1 MRLPPIDNRPSTW
14 SASVIEGWL
23 GLTEKAKR
31 MKAKVGDSDAFDHT
45 LSRWRDMAS
54 SGRFEGLPA
63 LLRRRMGARALT
75 WLWLNDERLG
85 SRLLNVRMLDLLM
98 EVQQPRLTRLTLIQL
113 IQLYFRHFDRLDER
127 DKQAEGLLEPLQ
139 QHLHDQLGRMP
150 EPKQPLFAKDVL
162 SVLKHEGRWLLDL
175 NGPLELVRRVREQ
188 GRELGEAFSTYGLE
202 GFDTGRYADICR
214 AHFYLETLR
223 GLRPGEWDPV
233 LDELLKPSVSK
244 APYEDGK
251 RIGHVALEIMIDR
264 AADDPGES
272 WQNFILNLAGDP
284 RIASSAPNYREWW
297 KPLGEARISKV
308 RGWLSK
314 EDLRLFLQAV
324 EQYGIETQKDDL
336 QRMFP
341 ARKLFLEGLF
351 KLKLIRNTRLLLGT
365 RAQQTVKKIL
375 GSEVKTS
382 FARMDGPMADKAVIY
397 LDCGDFHLVE
407 GSHSFKIW
415 VYLASPGELLR
426 SYDKGTFT
434 HSDLTAVI
442 PGQYKKIYPNLPY
455 DAFVHTPNSW
465 QNKVFQFLADNGIGL
480 DIEQLLSKPDYRNYL
495 ARFGMPV
502 VRSRKVK
509 VPPAAPMPPSTS
521 RPERMVQQ
529 ELEPAWAAH
538 TPVQQARPTQTT
550 TRDAPQSGKPVAT
563 GSAAPSVAR
572 SIREQNRAIA
582 ESDRPSQDGASSRLP
597 GRPPITQGGT
607 KRNEVDAN
615 LMRDI
620 GRLSGP
626 ALKVLRYFAINPGD
640 KARYAANVLDIDVR
654 EVNQLLHGPLKNLCK
669 QDAAFGWSV
678 SPEVD
683 AMLNQLFP

>member
-1 MRLPPIDNRPSTW
+1 MRLPHIDNRPATW
-14 SASVIEGWL
+14 PASVIEGWL

-31 MKAKVGDSDAFDHT
+31 MKARAGGSDAFEHM
-45 LSRWRDMAS
+45 LSRWRDMART
-54 SGRFEGLPA
+54 GRFEDLPA
-63 LLRRRMGARALT
+63 LLRRRMAARALT
-75 WLWLNDERLG
+75 LLWLNDEGLG

-113 IQLYFRHFDRLDER
+113 IQLYFCHFDRLDER
-127 DKQAEGLLEPLQ
+127 DKQSEGLLERLQ
-139 QHLHDQLGRMP
+139 QHLHDQLDRMP
-150 EPKQPLFAKDVL
+150 EPKQPLLAKDVL
-162 SVLKHEGRWLLDL
+162 SVLKREGRWLLDL

-188 GRELGEAFSTYGLE
+188 GRELGDAFSDYGLE
-202 GFDTGRYADICR
+202 GFDVGRYADICR

-223 GLRPGEWDPV
+223 GLQPGEWDPV

-244 APYEDGK
+244 APYEDSK

-324 EQYGIETQKDDL
+324 EQYGIETRNDDL

-365 RAQQTVKKIL
+365 RAQQTVRNIL

-382 FARMDGPMADKAVIY
+382 FARMDGTMADKAVIY
-397 LDCGDFHLVE
+397 LDCGEFHIVE
-407 GSHSFKIW
+407 GSHSFRIW
-415 VYLASPGELLR
+415 VYLAPPGAMLS
-426 SYDKGTFT
+426 SYEINSFN
-434 HSDLTAVI
+434 HADLITEVPA
-442 PGQYKKIYPNLPY
+442 QYKKLYPGLPVGAY
-455 DAFVHTPNSW
+455 THNPPLTW
-465 QNKVFQFLADNGIGL
+465 QNRVIQFLADNGIGL

-502 VRSRKVK
+502 VSTRKVQ
-509 VPPAAPMPPSTS
+509 VPPAAPMPSSSP
-521 RPERMVQQ
+521 RPKRMAQQ
-529 ELEPAWAAH
+529 ELEPTRAAH
-538 TPVQQARPTQTT
+538 APAQTV
-550 TRDAPQSGKPVAT
+550 TRHIPQGDKSVAT
-563 GSAAPSVAR
+563 KLAAPSVAR

-582 ESDRPSQDGASSRLP
+582 ESHSSSQPGLSLGAYSRTAIAP
-597 GRPPITQGGT
+597 GES
-607 KRNEVDAN
+607 KRNETDAN
-615 LMRDI
+615 LMREI
-620 GRLSGP
+620 GRLSGT
-626 ALKVLRYFAINPGD
+626 ALKILHYFASNPGD
-640 KARYAANVLDIDVR
+640 KARYAANVLDVDTR
-654 EVNQLLHGPLKNLCK
+654 EVNQLLHGPLKKLCK
-669 QDAAFGWSV
+669 QDATFGWSV

>member
-1 MRLPPIDNRPSTW
+1 MKLPHIDDRPATW
-14 SASVIEGWL
+14 PASVIEVWL

-31 MKAKVGDSDAFDHT
+31 MKARVGGSNAFEQM
-45 LSRWRDMAS
+45 LKKWRDMAS
-54 SGRFEGLPA
+54 TGRFEELPV
-63 LLRRRMGARALT
+63 LLRRRIGARALT
-75 WLWLNDERLG
+75 YLWLNDERLG
-85 SRLLNVRMLDLLM
+85 SRLLSVRMLDLLM
-98 EVQQPRLTRLTLIQL
+98 EFQQPRLTRLTLIQL

-127 DKQAEGLLEPLQ
+127 DKQSEGLLERLQ
-139 QHLHDQLGRMP
+139 QHLHDQLDRMP
-150 EPKQPLFAKDVL
+150 EPKQPLIAKDVL
-162 SVLKHEGRWLLDL
+162 SVLKSEGRWLLDL

-188 GRELGEAFSTYGLE
+188 GRELGDAFSDYGLE
-202 GFDTGRYADICR
+202 GFDVGRYADICR

-233 LDELLKPSVSK
+233 LDELLKPAVSK
-244 APYEDGK
+244 APYEDDK

-272 WQNFILNLAGDP
+272 WQSFILNLAGDP
-284 RIASSAPNYREWW
+284 RIASSASNYREWW

-324 EQYGIETQKDDL
+324 EQYGIETRNDDL

-365 RAQQTVKKIL
+365 RAQQTVREIL

-397 LDCGDFHLVE
+397 LDCGEFHLVE

-415 VYLASPGELLR
+415 VYLAAPGEMLR
-426 SYDKGTFT
+426 SYDKNTFA
-434 HSDLTAVI
+434 HSDLTIVI
-442 PGQYKKIYPNLPY
+442 PGQYEKLYPNLPY

-480 DIEQLLSKPDYRNYL
+480 DIEQLLSKSDYRNYL

-502 VRSRKVK
+502 VSARKVQ
-509 VPPAAPMPPSTS
+509 VPPAAPMPSSTTRS
-521 RPERMVQQ
+521 ERMVQQ
-529 ELEPAWAAH
+529 ELEPVWGAH
-538 TPVQQARPTQTT
+538 APAQRPQPAQTA
-550 TRDAPQSGKPVAT
+550 TRHVPQSDKPAAT
-563 GSAAPSVAR
+563 KSAAPSVAR

-582 ESDRPSQDGASSRLP
+582 ESSSSSHARPPPGAHSRPSPVPGGAGCSESDVSL
-597 GRPPITQGGT
+597 
-607 KRNEVDAN
+607 KREIA
-615 LMRDI
+615 
-620 GRLSGP
+620 RLSLP
-626 ALKVLRYFAINPGD
+626 TLKVLRYFASNPGD
-640 KARYAANVLDIDVR
+640 KARYAANVLEIDTR

>member
-1 MRLPPIDNRPSTW
+1 MRLPPIDNRP
-14 SASVIEGWL
+14 ASWAAPVIDNWRS
-23 GLTEKAKR
+23 LTGKVMR
-31 MKAKVGDSDAFDHT
+31 MEAQAGGSDAFEHT

-54 SGRFEGLPA
+54 TGRFENLPA

-75 WLWLNDERLG
+75 SLWLTDERLG
-85 SRLLNVRMLDLLM
+85 SRLLSVRMLDLLM

-127 DKQAEGLLEPLQ
+127 DKQSEGLLGRLQ
-139 QHLHDQLGRMP
+139 QHLHDQLDRMP
-150 EPKQPLFAKDVL
+150 EPKQTLFAKDVL
-162 SVLKHEGRWLLDL
+162 SVLKREGRWLLDL

-188 GRELGEAFSTYGLE
+188 GRELGDAFSDYGLE
-202 GFDTGRYADICR
+202 GFDVGRYGDICR

-233 LDELLKPSVSK
+233 LDELLKPTVSK

-284 RIASSAPNYREWW
+284 RIASSAANYREWW

-324 EQYGIETQKDDL
+324 EQYGIDTRNDEL

-365 RAQQTVKKIL
+365 RAQQTVRKIL

-382 FARMDGPMADKAVIY
+382 FARMDGQMGDKAVIY

-407 GSHSFKIW
+407 GSHNFKIW
-415 VYLASPGELLR
+415 VYLAAPGEMLR
-426 SYDKGTFT
+426 SYDKSTFA
-434 HSDLTAVI
+434 HSDLTTVI
-442 PGQYKKIYPNLPY
+442 PGQYKRLYPNLPH
-455 DAFVHTPNSW
+455 DGFVHTSNW
-465 QNKVFQFLADNGIGL
+465 QSNVFQFLADNGIGL

-495 ARFGMPV
+495 AKFGMPV
-502 VRSRKVK
+502 VNRRKVQ
-509 VPPAAPMPPSTS
+509 VPPAASLPSSATPS
-521 RPERMVQQ
+521 ERMVQQ
-529 ELEPAWAAH
+529 ELEPTWATHA
-538 TPVQQARPTQTT
+538 PAQRPQPAQTA
-550 TRDAPQSGKPVAT
+550 TRHILQSDKPAVTKPAV
-563 GSAAPSVAR
+563 PSVAR

-582 ESDRPSQDGASSRLP
+582 ESGRASQVGIHSGAPSRQS
-597 GRPPITQGGT
+597 TVQGDA
-607 KRNEVDAN
+607 KRSEAGAN
-615 LMRDI
+615 LVREI
-620 GRLSGP
+620 AGLYSP
-626 ALKVLRYFAINPGD
+626 ALRLLRYFADNPGD
-640 KARYAANVLDIDVR
+640 KARYAGNVLGMDAR
-654 EVNQLLHGPLKNLCK
+654 EINRLLSGPLKNLCK

-683 AMLNQLFP
+683 EALNQLFP

>member
-1 MRLPPIDNRPSTW
+1 MRLPHIDNRPATW
-14 SASVIEGWL
+14 PAPVIEGWI
-23 GLTEKAKR
+23 GLTERAKR
-31 MKAKVGDSDAFDHT
+31 MKARVGGSDAFEQV
-45 LSRWRDMAS
+45 LKKWRDMAS
-54 SGRFEGLPA
+54 TGRFEELPA

-85 SRLLNVRMLDLLM
+85 SRLLSVRMLDLLV

-113 IQLYFRHFDRLDER
+113 IQLYFRQFDRLDER
-127 DKQAEGLLEPLQ
+127 DKQSEGLLERLQ
-139 QHLHDQLGRMP
+139 QHLHDQLDRMP
-150 EPKQPLFAKDVL
+150 EPKQPLFARDVL
-162 SVLKHEGRWLLDL
+162 SVLKREGRWLLDL
-175 NGPLELVRRVREQ
+175 NGPLALVRRVREQ
-188 GRELGEAFSTYGLE
+188 GRELGEAFLTYGLE

-223 GLRPGEWDPV
+223 GLQPGEWDPV

-244 APYEDGK
+244 APYENGK
-251 RIGHVALEIMIDR
+251 RIGHVALEILIDR

-272 WQNFILNLAGDP
+272 WQSFMLNLAGDP
-284 RIASSAPNYREWW
+284 RIASSATNYREWW

-365 RAQQTVKKIL
+365 KAQLAVKKIL

-382 FARMDGPMADKAVIY
+382 FARMDGQMADKAVIY
-397 LDCGDFHLVE
+397 LDCGDFYLVE

-415 VYLASPGELLR
+415 VYLAAPGELLR
-426 SYDKGTFT
+426 SYDKSTFT
-434 HSDLTAVI
+434 HSDLTIVI
-442 PGQYKKIYPNLPY
+442 PGQYKKIYPGLPY

-465 QNKVFQFLADNGIGL
+465 QSKVFQFLADNGISL
-480 DIEQLLSKPDYRNYL
+480 DIEQLLSKHDYRAYL
-495 ARFGMPV
+495 AKFGMPV
-502 VRSRKVK
+502 VNARKVQ
-509 VPPAAPMPPSTS
+509 VPPAAPLSPVTTP
-521 RPERMVQQ
+521 PERMVQQ
-529 ELEPAWAAH
+529 ELEPSWADHA
-538 TPVQQARPTQTT
+538 PVQRSQPAQT
-550 TRDAPQSGKPVAT
+550 APSHVPQSDKSKAT
-563 GSAAPSVAR
+563 KSAAPSVAR

-582 ESDRPSQDGASSRLP
+582 ESGSSSRSGLP
-597 GRPPITQGGT
+597 PGAYSRAAIDLKGA
-607 KRNEVDAN
+607 KRNETEAN
-615 LMRDI
+615 LMREV

-626 ALKVLRYFAINPGD
+626 ALKVLRYFASNPGD
-640 KARYAANVLDIDVR
+640 KARYAANVLEIDTR
-654 EVNQLLHGPLKNLCK
+654 EINQLLHGPLKNLCK

-678 SPEVD
+678 LPEVD
-683 AMLNQLFP
+683 AMLDQLFP